1 MPRSSGRSLR
11 RLGRG
16 WGGVLA
22 LGAALAATAAGQ
34 GPSAAAGYQVDL
46 EQAIQLALAHS
57 PTLAAAQTQIPQS
70 QAQEVTAAIRPNPV
84 LSWDALFLPI
94 FQPGN
99 LTASYLNNTAEYDAS
114 VGYTIERGHKRQA
127 RVQAAKDATA
137 VVRAQVKDSA
147 RGLSFNVAQQFI
159 GALLAKSSLEFAQ
172 QDLAS
177 WQSTAGISQAQYN
190 AGAISEGDLDT
201 IQLQT
206 LQFQA
211 TVSADRLGLAQALVA
226 LRQQIGFEGIPAQY
240 GVAGD
245 LAFAPVHGNLQDLQ
259 ALALRQRPDLMAAQ
273 AGVTAAESQH
283 KLAQADGKRDLTVT
297 GEYTHVGGLNT
308 AGSLFSI
315 EIPIFDRNQG
325 EIARTAAAATQA
337 QDQSKAAGEQ
347 VLSDV
352 ATAFAAVQQGAQI
365 VGLYTSG
372 YREQAKQALDI
383 RQYSYTRGASSL
395 LDLLDAERT
404 YRSTE
409 LGYRQ
414 ALATYMLAVEQL
426 KEAVGTRT
434 LP

>member
-1 MPRSSGRSLR
+1 MAVAIGFC
-11 RLGRG
+11 
-16 WGGVLA
+16 VA
-22 LGAALAATAAGQ
+22 VCAQ
-34 GPSAAAGYQVDL
+34 GPTPQSGYQIDL
-46 EQAIQLALAHS
+46 DQAIQLALRHS
-57 PTLAAAQTQIPQS
+57 PTLAASQTQIPQS
-70 QAQEVTAAIRPNPV
+70 QAQETTAALRPNPV

-94 FQPGN
+94 FQPGSFSG
-99 LTASYLNNTAEYDAS
+99 TYLNNSAEFDAS
-114 VGYTIERGHKRQA
+114 VGYTIERGHKREA
-127 RVQAAKDATA
+127 RMQAAKDATS
-137 VVRAQVKDSA
+137 VVRAQVNDSA
-147 RGLSFNVAQQFI
+147 RGLDFSVAQQFI
-159 GALLAKSSLEFAQ
+159 AALLAKSSLAFAQ
-172 QDLAS
+172 QDMAS
-177 WQSTAGISQAQYN
+177 WQNTVGISQSQYD

-201 IQLQT
+201 IKLQS
-206 LQFQA
+206 LQFQT
-211 TVSADRLGLAQALVA
+211 TVSADQLGLAQALIA

-259 ALALRQRPDLMAAQ
+259 ALALKQRPDLLAAQ
-273 AGVTAAESQH
+273 AGVAAAESQH
-283 KLAQADGKRDLTVT
+283 KLAQANGKRDLTVT

-315 EIPIFDRNQG
+315 EIPLFDRNQG
-325 EIARTAAAATQA
+325 EIARTAVAATQA
-337 QDQSKAAGEQ
+337 RDQAQAAGEQ

-372 YREQAKQALDI
+372 YRDQARQALDI

-426 KEAVGTRT
+426 KEAVGTRN